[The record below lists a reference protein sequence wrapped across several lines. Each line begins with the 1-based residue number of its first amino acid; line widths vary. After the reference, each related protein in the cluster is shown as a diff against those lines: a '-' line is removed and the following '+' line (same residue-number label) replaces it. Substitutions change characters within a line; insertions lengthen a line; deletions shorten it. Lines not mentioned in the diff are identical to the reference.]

1 MRIFLSY
8 NDRDEQF
15 ASELRAELGRLG
27 VNVWNPSDELFP
39 GSNWLLETGRAL
51 ERADGIVMLLS
62 SNTRSRWSQ
71 FEMEYVLTQ
80 RRYERRVIPVLLK
93 KTARIPWILR
103 QFVINGTSGDAAKVA
118 REIAQVLL
126 PKKSAQVKARRP
138 VNGRMTK
145 ADRAKRA
152 TSATG
157 RVAKTTARIR

>member
-8 NDRDEQF
+8 EERDERF
-15 ASELRAELGRLG
+15 ADALRSQLDDLG

-71 FEMEYVLTQ
+71 LEMEYVLTQ
-80 RRYERRVIPVLLK
+80 RRYKRRVIPVLLK

-103 QFVINGTSGDAAKVA
+103 QFAIDGTSGDAAKTA
-118 REIAQVLL
+118 QKIAQILL
-126 PKKSAQVKARRP
+126 PKPRRTVNERMAKAVR
-138 VNGRMTK
+138 T
-145 ADRAKRA
+145 KRA
-152 TSATG
+152 ASAAG
-157 RVAKTTARIR
+157 RVAKTARIR